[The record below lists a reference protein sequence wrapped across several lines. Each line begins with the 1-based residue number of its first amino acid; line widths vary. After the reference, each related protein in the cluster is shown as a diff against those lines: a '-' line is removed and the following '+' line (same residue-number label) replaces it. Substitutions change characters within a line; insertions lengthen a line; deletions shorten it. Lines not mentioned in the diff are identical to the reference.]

1 MSFWHDTSLV
11 DYLSRFIF
19 ILIHRS
25 IFIISSVFN
34 DIFLKHFAILEVTLK
49 VTFVVSF
56 EDEQATVALG
66 TGFVVDKERGLI
78 LTNRHITGVGPVR
91 ALAIFDRHEELEVE
105 VWSGRRKAE
114 RKTKWE
120 NSRET

>member
-1 MSFWHDTSLV
+1 M
-11 DYLSRFIF
+11 
-19 ILIHRS
+19 
-25 IFIISSVFN
+25 
-34 DIFLKHFAILEVTLK
+34 TLK

-78 LTNRHITGVGPVR
+78 LTNRHITGVGPVC
-91 ALAIFDRHEELEVE
+91 ALAIFDRHEELDVE
-105 VWSGRRKAE
+105 VWSWVVLRKVE

-120 NSRET
+120 NSRETTSMAIWMCFFCKLRIVANGCFFPETIPSLLQLL

>member
-1 MSFWHDTSLV
+1 M
-11 DYLSRFIF
+11 
-19 ILIHRS
+19 
-25 IFIISSVFN
+25 
-34 DIFLKHFAILEVTLK
+34 TLK

>member
-1 MSFWHDTSLV
+1 M
-11 DYLSRFIF
+11 
-19 ILIHRS
+19 
-25 IFIISSVFN
+25 
-34 DIFLKHFAILEVTLK
+34 TLK

-105 VWSGRRKAE
+105 VWSGFEKSRK
-114 RKTKWE
+114 E
-120 NSRET
+120 N

>member
-1 MSFWHDTSLV
+1 M
-11 DYLSRFIF
+11 
-19 ILIHRS
+19 
-25 IFIISSVFN
+25 
-34 DIFLKHFAILEVTLK
+34 
-49 VTFVVSF
+49 TFVVSF

-105 VWSGRRKAE
+105 VWKTLQSLTLRK
-114 RKTKWE
+114 R
-120 NSRET
+120 